1 MSFSL
6 LSYLFH
12 SLTFFSVAIPA
23 KSSRVTI
30 LKPRSVQ
37 IDVEHHLNLYHRI
50 VRVSAFPVYESCRCS
65 L

>member
-1 MSFSL
+1 MQ
-6 LSYLFH
+6 LFFIH
-12 SLTFFSVAIPA
+12 LFILINTFFSVPIPA

-50 VRVSAFPVYESCRCS
+50 VKVRNQ
-65 L
+65 

>member
-1 MSFSL
+1 MKLFAISILFISINMSF
-6 LSYLFH
+6 
-12 SLTFFSVAIPA
+12 FFSVPIPA

-50 VRVSAFPVYESCRCS
+50 VKVKQKRKNY
-65 L
+65 